1 VTPTPQQSPEALF
14 PDEFKRPT
22 LGMGPFEA
30 PALQRN
36 LEIVRAA
43 AADHRMDWSRWF
55 GPGQAFTLTL
65 SGREAI
71 GLALDDLALPRE
83 AEVLILTTTGGPYI
97 SACVTESIEARC
109 RWSRTPGPATR
120 AILVIHEFG
129 FPASLPPELAT
140 LSLPVIEDVAYALG
154 SRTPDGTVGR
164 LGDYVVYS
172 FPKSMPLSF
181 GGLLKSPRPVAGTG
195 TLSDQARRELP
206 VLVDHY
212 MAGIEAAYAR
222 RRELYGL
229 YARLFA
235 AAGFKPRLALA
246 DGVVPHAF
254 IVAMDDQARAMA
266 MKPRLYEMGVI
277 SSVYYGGGGYFLPNH
292 QELSDAA
299 VEYIV
304 ANFLTAYAA
313 TA

>member
-1 VTPTPQQSPEALF
+1 MTQPHQQSPEALF

-36 LEIVRAA
+36 LDIVRAA
-43 AADHRMDWSRWF
+43 PAGHQMDWSRWF
-55 GPGQAFTLTL
+55 GAGEAFTLTL

-71 GLALDDLALPRE
+71 GFALDDLALPRD
-83 AEVLILTTTGGPYI
+83 AEVLIVTTTGGPYI
-97 SACVTESIEARC
+97 SACVTETIEARC

-129 FPASLPPELAT
+129 FPAALPPELTAMG
-140 LSLPVIEDVAYALG
+140 LPIIEDVAYALG
-154 SRTPDGTVGR
+154 SQTPDGRVGR
-164 LGDYVVYS
+164 MGDYIVYS

-181 GGLLKSPRPVAGTG
+181 GGLLKSPRPVAGVG

-206 VLVDHY
+206 ILVDHY
-212 MAGIEAAYAR
+212 MGGIEAAYAR

-229 YARLFA
+229 YTERFADVGFSPLLRLEP
-235 AAGFKPRLALA
+235 GI
-246 DGVVPHAF
+246 VPHAF
-254 IVAMDDQARAMA
+254 IIALPDQARATA
-266 MKPRLYEMGVI
+266 MKPRLHEVGVI

-304 ANFLTAYAA
+304 ANFAAVHEA